1 MTDVLGKAWADI
13 RRRHRSVPSVR
24 MAVTPG
30 KSGSTCG
37 SVMWA
42 SDPLLMLDTDT
53 LALPPL
59 DVFAYLLHLAAHALA
74 DTARRSEGKEP
85 SLARRG
91 YYHDKYYRDAATELG
106 MEVKKDAAGWSRTNL
121 TPGLRAQYTS
131 TIQRLTMALD
141 CWEPSLPPSRVA
153 RPGKNG
159 LVAVCQ
165 CSPPRKI
172 RIAESTFGLGTI
184 RCETCGG
191 EFTPQPSMEPTRL

>member
-42 SDPLLMLDTDT
+42 SDPLLLLDTDT

-74 DTARRSEGKEP
+74 DAGRRSEGKEP

-91 YYHDKYYRDAATELG
+91 YYHDKYYRG
-106 MEVKKDAAGWSRTNL
+106 RGYRAGH
-121 TPGLRAQYTS
+121 
-131 TIQRLTMALD
+131 
-141 CWEPSLPPSRVA
+141 
-153 RPGKNG
+153 
-159 LVAVCQ
+159 
-165 CSPPRKI
+165 
-172 RIAESTFGLGTI
+172 
-184 RCETCGG
+184 GG
-191 EFTPQPSMEPTRL
+191 